1 MAILFPVCIYS
12 AKMLLLISTFLK
24 SLRCEKQLLLING
37 ITVLCSILSTTISV
51 VVVKSLD
58 LAILSILLNE
68 IVKCTIAEIYISK
81 KLKVQFV
88 KNISCEFTLTIMF
101 IIANWV
107 VSGWCGFLMYVIAY
121 AAYLIIERKEAIDL
135 FNKIIKRS
143 TKSLNA
149 NNKK

>member
-1 MAILFPVCIYS
+1 MYNC
-12 AKMLLLISTFLK
+12 
-24 SLRCEKQLLLING
+24 R
-37 ITVLCSILSTTISV
+37 
-51 VVVKSLD
+51 D
-58 LAILSILLNE
+58 
-68 IVKCTIAEIYISK
+68 IYIEETESAI
-81 KLKVQFV
+81 V